1 MAGFATHTPVYAFY
15 VETMAVDPS
24 DIPGEETDVLH
35 VIIIIRRQ
43 LRGECKIFSATAM
56 LKMISSPFKTNNT
69 LQLSRAMHTAK
80 RLSACK

>member
-1 MAGFATHTPVYAFY
+1 MAGFANHTPVHVFY

-24 DIPGEETDVLH
+24 DIPWRRN
-35 VIIIIRRQ
+35 VIIIIRRL
-43 LRGECKIFSATAM
+43 LRGECEIFSTAM

-69 LQLSRAMHTAK
+69 LQLSRAKHTAK